1 MEVTRVTELTRGR
14 RLLVL
19 AICCMSLL
27 IVGMDNTI
35 VTVALPSIHRELHAS
50 VEGLQWTVDSYT
62 LVLASLLILSGSTG
76 DRLGRRRTFQTGLVL
91 FTLGSLLC
99 SLAPGLGWLVA
110 FRAVQAIGGS
120 MLNPVAMSIITN
132 VFTDPKE
139 RAQAIGVWG
148 GVIGLSLGI
157 GPILGGLLT
166 ETIGWRAI
174 FWVNVPIGIA
184 ACVLAAIFVPESR
197 APRARRLDPAG
208 QLLVIVLLACLT
220 YAIIHAPSVA
230 WLSAQTVLILAV
242 AVAALIAL
250 VWYEPRRAD
259 PLLELRF
266 FRSIPFSGAT
276 AIAVCAFGAFS
287 GILFLYPL
295 YLQDVRGLNALDA
308 GLFMLPQAVTVAVLA
323 PISGRVV
330 GSRGPRLPLFI
341 AGIAMAVTGL
351 AMTGLTDHTGYGW
364 LIADLVVCGIGF
376 GFVNAPVTNTAV
388 SGMPRE
394 QAGVAAAIAST
405 SRQVGNALGVAIIG
419 SVINTGSAATFAGRF
434 SRSSHLA
441 WWIIGGAGLAV
452 LVIGSLSTSRRAV
465 ATAEATAIELHP
477 AQPEPRLRA
486 S

>member
-1 MEVTRVTELTRGR
+1 
-14 RLLVL
+14 LVL

-35 VTVALPSIHRELHAS
+35 VTVALPSIRRELHAS
-50 VEGLQWTVDSYT
+50 VEGLQWTVDAYT
-62 LVLASLLILSGSTG
+62 LVLASLLILSGSTA

-91 FTLGSLLC
+91 FTFGSLLC

-139 RAQAIGVWG
+139 RAQAIGMWA
-148 GVIGLSLGI
+148 GVVGLSLGI

-197 APRARRLDPAG
+197 APRARRIDPVG
-208 QLLVIVLLACLT
+208 QVLVIVLLAVLT
-220 YAIIHAPSVA
+220 YTIIHAPRVG
-230 WLSAQTVLILAV
+230 WLSVQTMLMLAV
-242 AVAALIAL
+242 AVAALVGL
-250 VWYEPRRAD
+250 LRYERRRAD
-259 PLLELRF
+259 PLVELGF

-308 GLFMLPQAVTVAVLA
+308 GLFLLPQAIVVAVLA

-341 AGIAMAVTGL
+341 AGVAMTITGL
-351 AMTGLTDHTGYGW
+351 ALTGLSDSTSYWW

-419 SVINTGSAATFAGRF
+419 SIVNTGSAATFADRF
-434 SRSSHLA
+434 ARASHPA
-441 WWIIGGAGLAV
+441 WWIIAGAGLGV
-452 LVIGSLSTSRRAV
+452 LVIGALSTSRRAV
-465 ATAEATAIELHP
+465 ATAEATAIQLHP
-477 AQPEPRLRA
+477 AEPEPRLRA